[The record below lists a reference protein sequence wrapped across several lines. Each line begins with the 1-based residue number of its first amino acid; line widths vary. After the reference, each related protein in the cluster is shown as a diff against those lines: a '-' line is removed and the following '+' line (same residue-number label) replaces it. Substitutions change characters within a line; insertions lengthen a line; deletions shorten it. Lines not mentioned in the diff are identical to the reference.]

1 MNMTHKSLDNRA
13 IERRDGERRRYS
25 IRTLFGALFMYR
37 RRNARRHEEAVN
49 SYTDWYG
56 PWPLIATLIIII
68 LCVVDA
74 FLTLILLGNG
84 AVELNVFMDMLIKK
98 DIQLF
103 TIVKMAVTGIAL
115 IVLVL
120 HFNFRIYKVIA
131 VRYLIYAFVPLYM
144 LLIAHELNL
153 LYQI

>member
-1 MNMTHKSLDNRA
+1 MTNKSLDDRA
-13 IERRDGERRRYS
+13 IERRDRERRRFS
-25 IRTLFGALFMYR
+25 IRTLFGALFLYR
-37 RRNARRHEEAVN
+37 RRNYRRDQETVN

-68 LCVVDA
+68 LCFVDA
-74 FLTLILLGNG
+74 FLTLILLGKG
-84 AVELNVFMDMLIKK
+84 AVELNVFMDVLIKK

-103 TIVKMAVTGIAL
+103 AIVKMAVTGIAL
-115 IVLVL
+115 IVLVM

-144 LLIAHELNL
+144 LLVAHEINL

>member
-1 MNMTHKSLDNRA
+1 
-13 IERRDGERRRYS
+13 
-25 IRTLFGALFMYR
+25 
-37 RRNARRHEEAVN
+37 
-49 SYTDWYG
+49 
-56 PWPLIATLIIII
+56 
-68 LCVVDA
+68 
-74 FLTLILLGNG
+74 
-84 AVELNVFMDMLIKK
+84 MDMLIKE

-103 TIVKMAVTGIAL
+103 TIVKMAMTGIAL